1 VETINTQIKE
11 NKTRLAPQIKKLRVL
26 RSSFQEVESEFLE
39 KKAVYDNTKAG
50 LDSEISKMQ
59 AELDAAV
66 KETSQE
72 ESNAQYYE
80 SLCSIE
86 KVKTQ
91 RVAEE
96 REKRSV
102 KRQMPDGS
110 VVRTYQELYA
120 AKIRDQEQMTKELR
134 DRQKNIKENHEPN
147 KVQMQLF
154 RDLRKLMRCKIDLQQ
169 RARVEASDMAV
180 ANEATSN
187 VMTLDNDEPSTANQ
201 I

>member
-1 VETINTQIKE
+1 MTKELRDRQKNINTQIKE

-50 LDSEISKMQ
+50 LDSEISKML

-91 RVAEE
+91 RVA
-96 REKRSV
+96 
-102 KRQMPDGS
+102 
-110 VVRTYQELYA
+110 
-120 AKIRDQEQMTKELR
+120 
-134 DRQKNIKENHEPN
+134 
-147 KVQMQLF
+147 
-154 RDLRKLMRCKIDLQQ
+154 
-169 RARVEASDMAV
+169 
-180 ANEATSN
+180 
-187 VMTLDNDEPSTANQ
+187 
-201 I
+201 